1 VQNDPQEKRNQC
13 DIRRAEALVGSSG
26 SSIFSES
33 KHRFRGARSALA
45 ATSGAAK
52 IAIYTEH
59 HVAIRDRQQF
69 REGECGATR
78 LDPIELERSKRN
90 CGARSF
96 TTFSAEWLSAE
107 PWVATT
113 GAAMAVESS
122 EDTVA

>member
-1 VQNDPQEKRNQC
+1 MRYTPSRGACRQLWLLNFQRV
-13 DIRRAEALVGSSG
+13 
-26 SSIFSES
+26 
-33 KHRFRGARSALA
+33 KHRFRGAGSALA

-52 IAIYTEH
+52 IAIYTE
-59 HVAIRDRQQF
+59 QF

-78 LDPIELERSKRN
+78 LDPIELEGSRRN

-96 TTFSAEWLSAE
+96 TTFSAERLSAE
-107 PWVATT
+107 PWVATA